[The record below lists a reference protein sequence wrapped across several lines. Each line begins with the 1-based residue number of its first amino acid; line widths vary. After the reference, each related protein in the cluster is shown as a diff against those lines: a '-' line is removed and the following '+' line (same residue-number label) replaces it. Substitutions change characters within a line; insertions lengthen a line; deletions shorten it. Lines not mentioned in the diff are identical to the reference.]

1 MTDKEIIEAFL
12 NSDEKKI
19 RDAYVQLRPL
29 FDRYVRNHCTYFNMN
44 YLEDAYQDAII
55 RLQTNILSERITL
68 ETLTVPVQGYL
79 NKIGYRVVL
88 ELTRSQKELIEGSTA
103 WDVYLNQLD
112 TQASAES
119 EEAIFGLEALWV
131 YEVDNEF
138 SRWRQKNPTATEDEQ
153 NDEYDRL
160 TDEFTQK
167 HCSARQQVDDFEKDT
182 MDDILQSERE
192 KVILNIVMDMGEP
205 CATIL
210 KGSFWQEKSIAALT
224 HEMKYSSSD
233 TTKNQKS
240 RCLRRLKSFIV
251 NKLRK
256 LGYDY

>member
-1 MTDKEIIEAFL
+1 MSSYLSFYIVPKRKSDTEKKQHIILTSFSR
-12 NSDEKKI
+12 NSDIYQYFWENINPAYCGMEEK
-19 RDAYVQLRPL
+19 Y
-29 FDRYVRNHCTYFNMN
+29 T
-44 YLEDAYQDAII
+44 
-55 RLQTNILSERITL
+55 
-68 ETLTVPVQGYL
+68 TLT
-79 NKIGYRVVL
+79 
-88 ELTRSQKELIEGSTA
+88 KENVKSVI
-103 WDVYLNQLD
+103 
-112 TQASAES
+112 
-119 EEAIFGLEALWV
+119 
-131 YEVDNEF
+131 
-138 SRWRQKNPTATEDEQ
+138 
-153 NDEYDRL
+153 
-160 TDEFTQK
+160 
-167 HCSARQQVDDFEKDT
+167 DDFEKDT

-240 RCLRRLKSFIV
+240 RCLRRLKCFIV